1 MLNGGKL
8 MVRTILDA
16 FCVKSGILCRRCEEK
31 LQKGQVTRLDLKV
44 IRRMVELEK
53 GYPVLQDVT
62 YHRSVEAD
70 DMMAVLVDKKDLP
83 RLLGGGARIVKE
95 LGESFGKRVKLIGFG
110 GDDRAFL
117 EDLFSPLSILTINTV
132 WIPDGSTET
141 KVILTG
147 RRPKNMPVNLEMV
160 QSIAKDLKGMTL
172 RIEFERE

>member
-1 MLNGGKL
+1 

-31 LQKGQVTRLDLKV
+31 LQKGLITELDLKV
-44 IRRMVELEK
+44 IRKIVEIEK
-53 GYPVLQDVT
+53 DHPVLQDVT
-62 YHRSVEAD
+62 YHRSVEAE
-70 DMMAVLVDKKDLP
+70 DMIAILVDKKDLP
-83 RLLGGGARIVKE
+83 RLLGGGAKVVKE
-95 LGESFGKRVKLIGFG
+95 LGESFGKRVKLISFG

-147 RRPKNMPVNLEMV
+147 RRPWKMPVDLDMV
-160 QSIAKDLKGMTL
+160 QNIAKDMRGMTL
-172 RIEFERE
+172 RVQFERE